1 MIINYG
7 RQYID
12 RKDID
17 SVKNALKQDLI
28 TTGKFVKKFEASLS
42 KYLNSKHVVSCNS
55 GTSAIL
61 MSITALNLRKNANV
75 IIPAINFV
83 AAANMCKL
91 LGYNVFFSDISP
103 ESGQI
108 SSKEILECAKKN
120 NIKKIDLIFSM
131 HLGGYPAHVIDL
143 FKLKKKIKC
152 YIIED
157 ACHALG
163 SSYKYNGKL
172 QKVGNGKHADIST
185 FSFHPLKTIT
195 TGEGGAVS
203 TNNKYLANRI
213 QLIRSHGIFNKK
225 EMNYDIKFIGYN
237 FRLSDLNC
245 ALGFSQMKK
254 INKILFLRRS
264 IFKNYLKK
272 INNFKDVI
280 NIMNE
285 EYKSSSCHLII
296 ARINFSKL
304 KINKSKFFN
313 ILKKSGIICQFHY
326 VPQYYFSAHKSKYV
340 LKNTEDYYKNC
351 ISLPIHLMINKK
363 KLDYIIIKIKKII
376 RQNILLK

>member
-7 RQYID
+7 RQSID

-28 TTGKFVKKFEASLS
+28 TTGKFVKKFEVSLS

-61 MSITALNLRKNANV
+61 MSIMALNLRKNANV

-83 AAANMCKL
+83 AAANMCNL
-91 LGYNVFFSDISP
+91 LGYKVFFSDINP
-103 ESGQI
+103 ETGQI
-108 SSKEILECAKKN
+108 SSKEILECSKKN

-143 FKLKKKIKC
+143 FKLKRKLKC

-163 SSYKYNGKL
+163 SSYKYKKKL
-172 QKVGNGKHADIST
+172 HKVGNGRHADIST

-203 TNNKYLANRI
+203 TNSKYFANRV
-213 QLIRSHGIFNKK
+213 QLIRSHGIINKK
-225 EMNYDIKFIGYN
+225 EMNYDVKLIGYN

-254 INKILFLRRS
+254 IDKILSSRRS

-272 INNFKDVI
+272 INNFKDTI
-280 NIMNE
+280 SIMNE
-285 EYKSSSCHLII
+285 EYRNSSCHLVI

-313 ILKKSGIICQFHY
+313 TLKKCGIICQFHY
-326 VPQYYFSAHKSKYV
+326 VPQYHFSSYKSKNL
-340 LKNTEDYYKNC
+340 LKNTEDYYENC

-363 KLDYIIIKIKKII
+363 KLDHIITNIKKII
-376 RQNILLK
+376 SQNILLK